1 MAVGH
6 SDDVDSAAAIAEV
19 IEECRAG
26 LGGLAPQAGIMFAAF
41 DVFERSVRDAF
52 PGVSIM
58 GSTSAAEVSSLR
70 GYQEDSITLSLFA
83 SDEVDVTVGLGSALD
98 GLASHGADQ

>member
-41 DVFERSVRDAF
+41 DVFERSVVDAVRDAF

-70 GYQEDSITLSLFA
+70 GYQEDSSTLSLFTLA
-83 SDEVDVTVGLGSALD
+83 TKMWPLSAIAIPF
-98 GLASHGADQ
+98 G